1 MKPNQNHLTNPGV
14 MFFIIPLLFVALRL
28 EGWPD
33 ANTLTLILAGGFGF
47 DFLFYKGRMFGKYPV
62 QIGCGLVLIS
72 TWLMFQVAFSPA
84 TSHLDKGLLAC
95 ASIGAS
101 LILLAA
107 IRDLSNLLRKPE
119 NLNTDDN

>member
-1 MKPNQNHLTNPGV
+1 MESNQNHLTNPGV
-14 MFFIIPLLFVALRL
+14 MFFIIPLLVIVLRL
-28 EGWPD
+28 DGWPD
-33 ANTLTLILAGGFGF
+33 AETLALLLAAGFGF
-47 DFLFYKGRMFGKYPV
+47 DFLLYKGRMFGKYPI

-95 ASIGAS
+95 ASIGAI

-119 NLNTDDN
+119 NLNADDN